1 MSCPPSDSDIAKLC
15 NESRN
20 NSFFDSIP
28 LIGSSL
34 KGYVSSSKVLDKK
47 RDELQTVQTELA
59 AETQA
64 FNTSVTQ
71 VLGKLTTEVSTLTNL
86 IGGTGNK
93 ESYIAV
99 VSETLIEPVSERVT
113 LLIINGI
120 ALLIVVL
127 AIIFLGL

>member
-1 MSCPPSDSDIAKLC
+1 MSCPPTDSEIKQLC
-15 NESRN
+15 EGSMYRNWLESV
-20 NSFFDSIP
+20 P
-28 LIGSSL
+28 LIGSAVRS
-34 KGYVSSSKVLDKK
+34 YIPPQKVLDKK
-47 RDELQTVQTELA
+47 RDELQTAQTELA

-113 LLIINGI
+113 LLIVNGI